1 MIKRLLTLLFF
12 ITAVFAKAQEA
23 DPAMADTF
31 RSDGKIYVVIAV
43 LAIILISIFVFL
55 IIIERKVKKLEDRNN
70 STSAAQ

>member
-1 MIKRLLTLLFF
+1 MIKRLLTLLFI
-12 ITAVFAKAQEA
+12 ITAVFAKAQDA
-23 DPAMADTF
+23 GPAMADTF

-70 STSAAQ
+70 STSVAQ